1 MGLSEI
7 RMQMHVESKD
17 PVESR
22 KLYGLLRSMMI
33 LLDEISG
40 NQFQKQTFFDR
51 WHVMFIGLAL
61 QFRLMI
67 KAINGFKLLTS
78 FQSAIPSYALFN
90 MNPF

>member
-1 MGLSEI
+1 
-7 RMQMHVESKD
+7 
-17 PVESR
+17 
-22 KLYGLLRSMMI
+22 MI
-33 LLDEISG
+33 LLDKNSG
-40 NQFQKQTFFDR
+40 SQFGKQTFFEHL
-51 WHVMFIGLAL
+51 HVMFIGLAL